1 MARPPSGSHRIAG
14 TPREGEDG
22 ERRGYDVMASLD
34 ERNRDEQLSYLEEKF
49 AISTR
54 LTIVERDLAA
64 DKEAVQ
70 VAKIAEDKRSSEH
83 NHILDSLNKALVEC
97 MTASEYTRR
106 HEQLEHRISD
116 MERTMWKMIGG
127 LVR

>member
-1 MARPPSGSHRIAG
+1 
-14 TPREGEDG
+14 
-22 ERRGYDVMASLD
+22 MASLD

-97 MTASEYTRR
+97 MTVSEYTRR

-127 LVR
+127 LVALWCVIQVATHFAK